1 MMRSRTL
8 GVLVGYLVSPII
20 MDETRIEPFL
30 SFVTLLRKEA
40 FPVVVDDLID
50 EIHAFLAVLG

>member
-8 GVLVGYLVSPII
+8 GVLVGYLVSPIF

-30 SFVTLLRKEA
+30 SFVALLRKEA

-50 EIHAFLAVLG
+50 EIHAFWAVLG